1 MMPQRDM
8 PFIERMARISGV
20 AWSRKPT
27 GGYWV
32 MWEQDGLLE
41 TADFDSAY
49 GAQSFAAWLDTTGQ
63 QPTVREVKDMEK
75 AFRELEEAVEEHPTP
90 KQVRELRELGVPMM
104 TPRERRLV
112 TRKMR
117 QLEPLVHV
125 KRYPRR
131 RRATH

>member
-1 MMPQRDM
+1 MT
-8 PFIERMARISGV
+8 RISGV
-20 AWSRKPT
+20 AWGRKPT

-32 MWEQDGLLE
+32 QWDQDGLPKSVE
-41 TADFDSAY
+41 FDSAH

-75 AFRELEEAVEEHPTP
+75 AFRELEESIEEHPTP
-90 KQVRELRELGVPMM
+90 EQVRELRELGVPMM
-104 TPRERRLV
+104 TPRERRRV

-125 KRYPRR
+125 KRHPRR
-131 RRATH
+131 RAAH